1 MNTLIKMNIEETN
14 VKNVYNKIA
23 KEFSNTRYRPWTCVE
38 KFLNSV
44 EVGSIIG
51 DIGCGNGKNM
61 KYRMDCENY
70 GCDFS
75 EELVKICQND
85 GLNVVNGDIQNI
97 PFKENSFNYTLCIA
111 VIHHLS
117 TLEKRKKAVDEII
130 RVTKKGGKIL
140 LLVWAYEQPKDS
152 KRIFIEQDNMVT
164 WKNKKGTIMGERYYY
179 VFKQG
184 ELEKLINNDIKIIE
198 SFYEC
203 GNWGIILE
211 K

>member
-1 MNTLIKMNIEETN
+1 
-14 VKNVYNKIA
+14 
-23 KEFSNTRYRPWTCVE
+23 
-38 KFLNSV
+38 
-44 EVGSIIG
+44 
-51 DIGCGNGKNM
+51 
-61 KYRMDCENY
+61 MDCENY